1 MTGYHQ
7 YDTAILPQI
16 EERRHSWR
24 MIANTVKDIVF
35 RLSEEERKR
44 YLKCYLQDQLEA
56 LHTGNIQMSG
66 NDLVSKVTE
75 VYVCLCNV
83 WIQEES
89 SDIKNITR
97 PILSFQNLEK
107 VSKFLSCNCLIQL
120 TILKLY
126 KF

>member
-16 EERRHSWR
+16 EERRHNWR
-24 MIANTVKDIVF
+24 MIASAVRDIVF
-35 RLSEEERKR
+35 KLSEEERKR
-44 YLKCYLQDQLEA
+44 YLNFYLQNQLEA
-56 LHTGNIQMSG
+56 LRTGNIQMSG

-89 SDIKNITR
+89 SAIKNTR

-107 VSKFLSCNCLIQL
+107 VSKF
-120 TILKLY
+120 
-126 KF
+126 